1 MPDRPQDRRG
11 TEEDRPVVDRGHSDK
26 ACNAASADAVIADAT
41 AREAREDARQRRSEE
56 ASRAVMRRPER
67 IALVDSSHS
76 V

>member
-1 MPDRPQDRRG
+1 M
-11 TEEDRPVVDRGHSDK
+11 DRGHSDK

-41 AREAREDARQRRSEE
+41 AREAREDARQRRCEE